1 MVCIWFKQK
10 TAYDMRMSDWSSDVC
25 SSDLAGVAGNQ
36 NTTPCSG
43 HSLQRRADR
52 INCAAIAGEFV
63 ILPHASTQRLIFAPQ
78 AVSFRGAGHQ
88 VEQLIGLKRLF
99 NKIHGAFADRRN
111 SGVDLALA

>member
-1 MVCIWFKQK
+1 MPSAPAMKHARRHFLS
-10 TAYDMRMSDWSSDVC
+10 A
-25 SSDLAGVAGNQ
+25 AGGAGNQ

-78 AVSFRGAGHQ
+78 AVSFRGAGNE
-88 VEQLIGLKRLF
+88 VEQLRSEEKPSELQSRMRISYDVF
-99 NKIHGAFADRRN
+99 CWN
-111 SGVDLALA
+111 